1 MIETGRVNELTYS
14 LRTGKQVKE
23 IEKIASDIRNM
34 QKSINLSST
43 SLQRADAV
51 AEDMI
56 YTAANGQSHSTS
68 MVEAYRQLRLLR
80 SNFDELVNVTSK
92 LGQLD
97 RQSRHLETKIDQE
110 TTRISTQNIQRILS
124 DIDEVVK
131 SNNTLVEELKR
142 KSKV

>member
-1 MIETGRVNELTYS
+1 M
-14 LRTGKQVKE
+14 KE
-23 IEKIASDIRNM
+23 IEKITSDIRNI

-56 YTAANGQSHSTS
+56 YNAANGQSNSTS

-80 SNFDELVNVTSK
+80 SNFDELVNVTNK

-97 RQSRHLETKIDQE
+97 RQARHLETKIDQE
-110 TTRISTQNIQRILS
+110 TTRISTQNIQRILT

-131 SNNTLVEELKR
+131 SNNSLVEELKR
-142 KSKV
+142 KSKS